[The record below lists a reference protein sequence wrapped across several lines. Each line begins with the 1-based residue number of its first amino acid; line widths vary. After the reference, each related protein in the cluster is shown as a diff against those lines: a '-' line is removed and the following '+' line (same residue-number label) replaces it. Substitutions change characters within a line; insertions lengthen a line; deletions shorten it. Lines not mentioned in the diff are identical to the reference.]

1 MSLVWVHFDGEKRN
15 FETILFRQLGEWVW
29 EGMKPGEINMRS
41 EIVRVC
47 SHEPPISTVR
57 GKIMKA
63 DNQLV
68 PESEGTKNSSSQG
81 PNSPKI

>member
-1 MSLVWVHFDGEKRN
+1 
-15 FETILFRQLGEWVW
+15 
-29 EGMKPGEINMRS
+29 MKPGEINMRS